1 MYGEILVVDDEADLE
16 LLVRHYFRKAIAAG
30 QLKFHFASDGE
41 QALRSLATHSAIDL
55 VITDINMPVMDGLT
69 LLRRAG
75 ELHRTLKTVIIS
87 AYDDM
92 ENIRAA
98 MNGGAYD
105 FLTKPID
112 FSDLEKTI
120 VKSQRELLI
129 LRQGQKAQADLATL
143 EHELRIATALQ
154 QAILPEVILG
164 REEFE
169 IAASMAAARRVSG
182 DFYDFFLLD
191 ATRLGLAIGDVS
203 GKGIPAALFMA
214 VSRTLLRATALQGG
228 SPGEVLEHV
237 NRVLLKQSHG
247 EIFLTLVY
255 GILDLATGEFTFS
268 VGGHPPVYL
277 SSSRRGQFLREPGGL
292 MLGVMEDV
300 EYSDGH
306 EYLEP
311 GDTLMFY
318 TDGVTEAENAAGDF
332 YTEGRL
338 QRALEGTTEMAVAP
352 SVAAVLSHVRN
363 FTNGVEQGDD
373 ITLLAVRFR
382 PSAVR
387 GAQTNAIIL
396 AENVQARYAPASMR

>member
-1 MYGEILVVDDEADLE
+1 M
-16 LLVRHYFRKAIAAG
+16 
-30 QLKFHFASDGE
+30 
-41 QALRSLATHSAIDL
+41 
-55 VITDINMPVMDGLT
+55 
-69 LLRRAG
+69 
-75 ELHRTLKTVIIS
+75 
-87 AYDDM
+87 
-92 ENIRAA
+92 
-98 MNGGAYD
+98 
-105 FLTKPID
+105 
-112 FSDLEKTI
+112 
-120 VKSQRELLI
+120 
-129 LRQGQKAQADLATL
+129 
-143 EHELRIATALQ
+143 EHELRIATKLQ

-247 EIFLTLVY
+247 EIFLTLLY

-268 VGGHPPVYL
+268 AGGHPPVYL
-277 SSSRRGQFLREPGGL
+277 SSSRGGGKFLREPRGM

-306 EYLEP
+306 EHLES
-311 GDTLMFY
+311 GDSLTFY

-338 QRALEGTTEMAVAP
+338 QRVLEEHG
-352 SVAAVLSHVRN
+352 
-363 FTNGVEQGDD
+363 
-373 ITLLAVRFR
+373 
-382 PSAVR
+382 
-387 GAQTNAIIL
+387 
-396 AENVQARYAPASMR
+396 

>member
-1 MYGEILVVDDEADLE
+1 MTHGEILVVDDEADLE
-16 LLVRHYFRKAIAAG
+16 LLVRHHFRKPISAG
-30 QLKFHFASDGE
+30 QLKFHFAGDGE
-41 QALRSLATHSAIDL
+41 QALHSLSMHSAIDL

-75 ELHRTLKTVIIS
+75 ELKRILKTVIIS

-120 VKSQRELLI
+120 AKSQRELLI
-129 LRQGQKAQADLATL
+129 LRQGQQAQDNLATL
-143 EHELRIATALQ
+143 EHELRIATKLQ

-228 SPGEVLEHV
+228 CPGEVLKHV

-247 EIFLTLVY
+247 EIFLTLLY

-268 VGGHPPVYL
+268 AGGHPPVYL
-277 SSSRRGQFLREPGGL
+277 SSSRGGGKFLREPRGM

-306 EYLEP
+306 EQLEF
-311 GDTLMFY
+311 GDTLTFY

-338 QRALEGTTEMAVAP
+338 QSVLEDTAELPVAA
-352 SVAAVLSHVRN
+352 SVAELLSQVRT
-363 FTNGVEQGDD
+363 FTDGVEQGDD

-382 PSAVR
+382 PRAF
-387 GAQTNAIIL
+387 
-396 AENVQARYAPASMR
+396 E

>member
-1 MYGEILVVDDEADLE
+1 MTNGEILVVDDEADLE
-16 LLVRHYFRKAIAAG
+16 LLVRHYFRKRIAAG
-30 QLKFHFASDGE
+30 ELKFHFAADGE
-41 QALRSLATHSAIDL
+41 QALHSLSVHPEIEL

-75 ELHRTLKTVIIS
+75 ELKRILKTVIIS

-120 VKSQRELLI
+120 LKSQTELLI
-129 LRQGQKAQADLATL
+129 LRQGRRAQEELLTL
-143 EHELRIATALQ
+143 EHELRIATQLQ

-228 SPGEVLEHV
+228 SPGEVLQHV
-237 NRVLLKQSHG
+237 NRVLLKQSQG
-247 EIFLTLVY
+247 EIFITLVY
-255 GILDLATGEFTFS
+255 GILDLGTGDFTFS
-268 VGGHPPVYL
+268 AGGHPPIYS
-277 SSSRRGQFLREPGGL
+277 SSSRRGGRFLREPAGM
-292 MLGVMEDV
+292 MLGVLEDV

-306 EYLEP
+306 ERLEP
-311 GDTLMFY
+311 GDSLIFY
-318 TDGVTEAENAAGDF
+318 TDGVTEAENASGEF
-332 YTEGRL
+332 YTENRL
-338 QRALEGTTEMAVAP
+338 RRVLEGTTAMAVAP
-352 SVAAVLSHVRN
+352 SVAVVLSEVRR
-363 FTNGVEQGDD
+363 FTEGVEQGDD
-373 ITLLAVRFR
+373 ITLLAVQFR
-382 PSAVR
+382 PSDVQDRQSNVVEPA
-387 GAQTNAIIL
+387 L
-396 AENVQARYAPASMR
+396 A

>member
-1 MYGEILVVDDEADLE
+1 MTHGEILVVDDEADLE
-16 LLVRHYFRKAIAAG
+16 LLVRHHFRKPIAAG

-41 QALRSLATHSAIDL
+41 QALHSLSMQSAIDL

-75 ELHRTLKTVIIS
+75 ELPRILKTVIIS

-120 VKSQRELLI
+120 AKSQRELLI
-129 LRQGQKAQADLATL
+129 LRQGQEAREDLATL
-143 EHELRIATALQ
+143 EHELRIATKLQ

-191 ATRLGLAIGDVS
+191 ASRLGLAIGDVS

-228 SPGEVLEHV
+228 SPGEVLAHV

-247 EIFLTLVY
+247 EIFLTLLY
-255 GILDLATGEFTFS
+255 GILDLATGGFTFS
-268 VGGHPPVYL
+268 AGGHPPVYL
-277 SSSRRGQFLREPGGL
+277 SSSRRGGQFLREPRGM
-292 MLGVMEDV
+292 MLGIMEDV

-306 EYLEP
+306 EHLES
-311 GDTLMFY
+311 GDSLTFY

-338 QRALEGTTEMAVAP
+338 QRVLEDTTEMPVAP
-352 SVAAVLSHVRN
+352 SVAEVLSQVRN
-363 FTNGVEQGDD
+363 FTDGVEQGDD

-382 PSAVR
+382 PASVR
-387 GAQTNAIIL
+387 GA
-396 AENVQARYAPASMR
+396 